1 MLMLFVQSSLG
12 QLELPDFGIDWF
24 DKILH
29 FVVFG
34 ILGFLTTRGMNH
46 SSNQFLKQKYFAM
59 GILISV
65 LYSITDEVHQY
76 FVPGRYASLLDL
88 IADILGIIMFAWIY
102 RRFLINKNKQL
113 ENKKLSENRTVV

>member
-46 SSNQFLKQKYFAM
+46 SSNQFLKQKYFVM